1 MLECCNLLRHD
12 KPNKKTTEKKKTSGN
27 MSSSSLSAKYP
38 DNSLCQKRE
47 EGPSATEVVPF
58 VPRSLKAGNTRALCL
73 VCLSPSIVGFPSPL
87 LTVCFSF
94 SLFISISFPVL
105 QTESTVPTALHNP
118 RFDKDV
124 GFGAATKSASAKSCN
139 GGRGGSSSLPAY
151 LQICESL
158 KMSAWN

>member
-1 MLECCNLLRHD
+1 
-12 KPNKKTTEKKKTSGN
+12 

-73 VCLSPSIVGFPSPL
+73 VCLSPSIVGFPNPL

-94 SLFISISFPVL
+94 SLFHFNFVSSLADRIHGSDR
-105 QTESTVPTALHNP
+105 TAALHNP